1 MKRTVLGIFVAACLA
16 SPSVLSGQS
25 NASNCQNVAGSA
37 QFILI
42 PAPNDPFG
50 RILGPSTG
58 TLRAAITALVTNLN
72 FLPNGTIDATSVE
85 LWVINERDQILF
97 DGRATFTPV
106 PGQPVGTVQDQLKLT
121 VKSGTGVYE
130 GATGTIDVT
139 GTGFN
144 LFGPEA
150 GPGKTYF
157 QVNYNGTIC
166 RR

>member
-1 MKRTVLGIFVAACLA
+1 MKRTVLGVLVATSLF
-16 SPSVLSGQS
+16 SPATSSGQ
-25 NASNCQNVAGSA
+25 SNCQNVQGSA

-58 TLRAAITALVTNLN
+58 SLKAAITAIVTNLTFN
-72 FLPNGTIDATSVE
+72 ANGTIDATSTE
-85 LWVINERDQILF
+85 LWVLSPQDQILF
-97 DGRATFTPV
+97 NGQATFTPV
-106 PGQPVGTVQDQLKLT
+106 AGQPIGTVADRLRLT
-121 VKSGTGVYE
+121 VNRGTGQYE
-130 GATGTIDVT
+130 GATGAIDVT

-144 LFGPEA
+144 LFGPDA

-157 QVNYNGTIC
+157 QVNYTGQIC